1 MAEVDEYATGTI
13 LARTRLAIH
22 YLKLVKVP
30 IIGSW
35 VGGKLRHNIRKFE
48 PVLIDMEAAS
58 ELIRASERCAVGER
72 VCRAINRD
80 SELTES
86 VFLDELAAG
95 MVGSGKAR
103 YVPGEEA
110 IQRLNKYPNNPLI
123 LSKVSGRYVEIC
135 RSLPAMCVYWRM
147 ERCGIGCLNRNR

>member
-1 MAEVDEYATGTI
+1 MAEIDEYVRGAI
-13 LARTRLAIH
+13 LTHTRLAIR
-22 YLKLVKVP
+22 YLRLVKVP

-35 VGGKLRHNIRKFE
+35 VRGKLLHEIRKFE
-48 PVLIDMEAAS
+48 PVLIDMKTAS
-58 ELIRASERCAVGER
+58 ELIGASKSCAVGER

-110 IQRLNKYPNNPLI
+110 IQRLNRYPDNPLI
-123 LSKVSGRYVEIC
+123 LSKVSGRYMEIC
-135 RSLPAMCVYWRM
+135 RSLPAVCVYWRM
-147 ERCGIGCLNRNR
+147 ERRGIGCLDRNR